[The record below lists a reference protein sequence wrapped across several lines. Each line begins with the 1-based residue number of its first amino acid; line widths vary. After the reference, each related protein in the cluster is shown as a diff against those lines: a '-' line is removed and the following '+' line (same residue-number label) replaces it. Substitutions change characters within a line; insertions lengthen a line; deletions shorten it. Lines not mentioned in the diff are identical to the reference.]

1 MVRVG
6 SLPPPSPLPL
16 LTAASNG
23 LFGGGGG
30 GGGGGA
36 GGKDGGTLV
45 GLGREGAERFLG
57 VSLS

>member
-1 MVRVG
+1 MSIG

-30 GGGGGA
+30 RGGGGGA
-36 GGKDGGTLV
+36 GGRDGGTLV

>member
-57 VSLS
+57 ISLS